1 VRGYRRAV
9 IIALVLGAAA
19 IGACGAESAEDPPP
33 PLPTGAPGSAPALT
47 GSTAAAGGRTPL
59 EGFREVTVTVVDADG
74 RTRTFC
80 LLLADTP
87 DLQQRGLMHVTDAAL
102 GGYDGMVF
110 SYEQDDDGGFWM
122 RNTRLPL
129 SIAWIRADG
138 STVSTAD
145 MQPCPD
151 SASTCPVH
159 APGGPYRFA
168 VEVPQGRLDD
178 LGISDRS
185 RVTLGAK
192 ECSPA

>member
-1 VRGYRRAV
+1 MASTRGLRVHAVRAV
-9 IIALVLGAAA
+9 VAATTCLSMA
-19 IGACGAESAEDPPP
+19 SCAAQPEPTAAPPP
-33 PLPTGAPGSAPALT
+33 VETPAPGE
-47 GSTAAAGGRTPL
+47 RQPL
-59 EGFREVTVTVVDADG
+59 EGFREITVTVVDAEG

-87 DLQQRGLMHVTDAAL
+87 ELQQRGLMFVTDPAL

-110 SYEQDDDGGFWM
+110 RYESDEETGFWM

-145 MQPCPD
+145 MEPCPD
-151 SASTCPVH
+151 TETSCPTYPPKG
-159 APGGPYRFA
+159 AYRFA
-168 VEVPQGRLDD
+168 IEVPKGRLDE

-185 RVTLGAK
+185 RVTLG
-192 ECSPA
+192 EPACTPA